1 MRRAHAIAILAPLT
15 ALSFG
20 LAGCTTRA
28 VLIHGVDA
36 GPRDAGSFEPRI
48 ALAMGVDHSCALL
61 ASVLECTGANADG
74 QLGLRDRLDR
84 SELTRVDDRPQFLDV
99 ALGYQSS
106 AVLTADGDVL
116 TFGNNA
122 RGQLGRGD
130 VPGGPVLGRVPLPGL
145 AARVTQRFEH
155 GCAILRTGAL
165 WCWGSNFEGELGQDD
180 PPDSADRSEPVQVSP
195 GVAFSDVS
203 AGQGHTC
210 AIAIDG
216 TLSCWGRN
224 TGGELGLGPGMPV
237 QIRRPV
243 DVPGGRFRSVV
254 AGQSHTCAIRVDGD
268 VLCWGQDHD
277 ADGHA
282 GPAGL
287 AGSGTHDVPELVD
300 DRGDWDVLSTDT
312 FHTCGVRTD
321 GTLWCWGRNAEGQLG
336 LGDTSITAEV
346 PTQIGSDTDWARV
359 AVGRFSTCA
368 QKRDG
373 RVLCAGAN
381 RSGELGV
388 GDTERRLVF
397 TPAAG
402 PG

>member
-1 MRRAHAIAILAPLT
+1 MRRAAVVTTLALCLPMP
-15 ALSFG
+15 SG
-20 LAGCTTRA
+20 SAGCTTRA
-28 VLIHGVDA
+28 VLVRDVDA

-48 ALAMGVDHSCALL
+48 AVAMGVDHACALL
-61 ASVLECTGANADG
+61 ASRLQCAGANADG
-74 QLGLRDRLDR
+74 QLGLRDRIDR
-84 SELTRVDDRPQFLDV
+84 SELTPIDGRLRYLEV

-106 AVLTADGDVL
+106 AVLTAEGDVL
-116 TFGNNA
+116 TFGDNA
-122 RGQLGRGD
+122 RGQLGRGE
-130 VPGGPVLGRVPLPGL
+130 VPGGPVLERVALAGL
-145 AARVTQRFEH
+145 AVRVTQRFEH

-165 WCWGSNFEGELGQDD
+165 WCWGSNFEGELGQGD
-180 PPDSADRSEPVQVSP
+180 PPDSRDRGEPVEVSP
-195 GVAFSDVS
+195 GTAFSDVS

-216 TLSCWGRN
+216 TLWCWGRN
-224 TGGELGLGPGMPV
+224 TGGELGVGPGMPI
-237 QIRRPV
+237 QIRRPTA
-243 DVPGGRFRSVV
+243 VPGDRFRSVV
-254 AGQSHTCAIRVDGD
+254 AGQGHTCAIRVDGD
-268 VLCWGQDHD
+268 LFCWGQDRD
-277 ADGHA
+277 ADGHP
-282 GPAGL
+282 GPLGL
-287 AGSGTHDVPELVD
+287 AGSGSYDLPTSVD
-300 DRGDWDVLSTDT
+300 DRGDWDVLSSDT

-336 LGDTSITAEV
+336 LGDTSLTAEA
-346 PTQIGSDTDWARV
+346 PTRVGTDSDWARV

-388 GDTERRLVF
+388 GDTERRAGF

>member
-1 MRRAHAIAILAPLT
+1 MRRRAALA
-15 ALSFG
+15 ALALLG
-20 LAGCTTRA
+20 GCTSRV
-28 VLIHGVDA
+28 VLVRDVDA

-48 ALAMGVDHSCALL
+48 ALAMGVDHTCALL
-61 ASVLECTGANADG
+61 ASALECAGANADG

-84 SELTRVDDRPQFLDV
+84 SELTHVEDRPLFLDV

-106 AVLTADGDVL
+106 AVLTAEGDVL
-116 TFGNNA
+116 TFGSNA

-130 VPGGPVLGRVPLPGL
+130 VPGGPVLGRVPLAGL
-145 AARVTQRFEH
+145 ASRITQRFEH

-180 PPDSADRSEPVQVSP
+180 PPDSADRSEPVEVSP
-195 GVAFSDVS
+195 GTAFSDVS

-237 QIRRPV
+237 QLRMPTQVRG
-243 DVPGGRFRSVV
+243 DRFRSVV

-268 VLCWGQDHD
+268 VFCWGQDHD

-282 GPAGL
+282 GPLGL
-287 AGSGTHDVPELVD
+287 AGSGTHDAPALVD
-300 DRGDWDVLSTDT
+300 DGGDWDVLSTDT
-312 FHTCGVRTD
+312 FHTCGIRTD

-336 LGDTSITAEV
+336 LGDASLTAEV
-346 PTQIGSDTDWARV
+346 PTQIGTDADWARV

-388 GDTERRLVF
+388 GDTAPRLVL